1 MSAFSR
7 GVAGAARRTAPSRIR
22 AILIGYTG
30 AAWQIARTVTAR
42 QGAYAVASLMARYG
56 VNDKLSVTLHVQ
68 NLFDRKH
75 IASMSGWWYSGTYG
89 APRSAQVIAR
99 YKF

>member
-1 MSAFSR
+1 VSAFSR
-7 GVAGAARRTAPSRIR
+7 ASQALPAAQRREELEQSS
-22 AILIGYTG
+22 LGYTG
-30 AAWQIARTVTAR
+30 AAWQIARAVPAR
-42 QGAYAVASLMARYG
+42 QGAYAVASLMARYD

-99 YKF
+99 CKF